1 MRGALVG
8 DVWFE
13 AGSRMISDTLAI
25 ADRAAGE
32 TSEQIMHENDAMS
45 LAFEALAFEA
55 GKL

>member
-1 MRGALVG
+1 
-8 DVWFE
+8 
-13 AGSRMISDTLAI
+13 MISDTLAI